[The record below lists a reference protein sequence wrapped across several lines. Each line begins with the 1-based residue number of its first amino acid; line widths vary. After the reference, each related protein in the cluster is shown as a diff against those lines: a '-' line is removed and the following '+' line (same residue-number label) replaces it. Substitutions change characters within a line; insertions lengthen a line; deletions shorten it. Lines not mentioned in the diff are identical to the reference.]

1 MLGFGGSYSAFY
13 GRRRFARR
21 NNIHSSSPSPF
32 WLKIAASLDLDWET
46 LAFLSGVLAATSFYF
61 FPLRLLVNLFHEM
74 AARKRPA
81 SSISNSDAVILKRPV
96 HAPKSRHAEYQQ
108 RVRSVCARSGCDKGA
123 QIQHNGLGYCKV
135 CAKIVQPELAAEAL
149 QLRVEREAKRLRHS

>member
-1 MLGFGGSYSAFY
+1 MLGSGGSSSTFY

-46 LAFLSGVLAATSFYF
+46 LAFLSGRITASSFYSL
-61 FPLRLLVNLFHEM
+61 PLRVLGNLFHAM

-96 HAPKSRHAEYQQ
+96 HAPKPRQAE
-108 RVRSVCARSGCDKGA
+108 
-123 QIQHNGLGYCKV
+123 
-135 CAKIVQPELAAEAL
+135 
-149 QLRVEREAKRLRHS
+149 